1 MQKGGGKV
9 DLEKRVE
16 KLEGK
21 TKRLNW
27 DRMTIFML
35 VLNLAFDHKEDL
47 LSGLSKILKTIVLLF
62 P

>member
-1 MQKGGGKV
+1 M